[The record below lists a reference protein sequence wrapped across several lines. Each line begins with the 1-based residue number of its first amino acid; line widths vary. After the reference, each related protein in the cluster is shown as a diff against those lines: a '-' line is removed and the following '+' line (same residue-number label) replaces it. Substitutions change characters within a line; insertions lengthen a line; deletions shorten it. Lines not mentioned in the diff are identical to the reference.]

1 MKRAAVTQ
9 RHRDAETQRQRLC
22 LCASAALRLCVLA
35 LALLVSTSAF
45 ADGSGSGSGA
55 GSAVIIQI
63 PPDLNAPEV
72 SAAASPSEVR
82 LGERFTLF
90 VTAVF
95 NEGVE
100 VNLREPV
107 ELGGGFEVTRRL
119 SEDKLRAD
127 GKHVREWQ
135 LEVRAWELGDLHVP
149 PVAVTFT
156 SGGKAA
162 QVGTNA
168 VPVRVAGTL
177 GDVDD
182 PKLLKI
188 NAPPVPLQSRDWF
201 WIWVATGA
209 ASIVTFAL
217 VYWLVRRKRRN
228 RIVRLVAIASM
239 PAMPRRRI
247 DMTSERALEK
257 LLAIEASGVLERD
270 DDRKRGY
277 LEMVEVIRDYLGMR
291 YRVATLDLTTSEL
304 VRALDKIAPEHE
316 RLLVEAWLERCDL
329 VKYGGFRATAADAR
343 RVLASGEARA
353 VAARLVSA

>member
-1 MKRAAVTQ
+1 MKKPDLTPKRLGAKTPVRGLFLAAWL
-9 RHRDAETQRQRLC
+9 AG
-22 LCASAALRLCVLA
+22 A
-35 LALLVSTSAF
+35 LALDLGSEIAA
-45 ADGSGSGSGA
+45 ADGSGS

-72 SAAASPSEVR
+72 SAAASPSQMR

-95 NEGVE
+95 NDGVE

-107 ELGGGFEVTRRL
+107 DLGGGFEVTRRV
-119 SEDKLRAD
+119 SEDKLRGD

-162 QVGTNA
+162 QVATNA
-168 VPVRVAGTL
+168 VPVRVEGTL

-182 PKLLKI
+182 PKLMKG
-188 NAPPVPLQSRDWF
+188 NAPPVSLQSRDWF
-201 WIWVATGA
+201 WIWITVGA
-209 ASIVTFAL
+209 GSVVTFAL
-217 VYWLVRRKRRN
+217 VYWLVRRKRKN
-228 RIVRLVAIASM
+228 RIVRLVASASM

-247 DMTSERALEK
+247 DMTSERALER

-277 LEMVEVIRDYLGMR
+277 LDMVEVIRDYLGGR

-304 VRALDKIAPEHE
+304 VRALGKVAPEHE

-329 VKYGGFRATAADAR
+329 VKYGGFRATVADAR
-343 RVLASGEARA
+343 RVLADARELIVETTVQKEAA
-353 VAARLVSA
+353 